1 MLSCPVFSKLT
12 FDFGISTAYEKYL
25 FVWMMSLNPS
35 DIDPTS
41 NILSQ
46 IISIFFLLFGFLKY
60 NLLSRFKKTSK
71 RQYRIMLAITA
82 FNISLTG
89 KNLAVLFFFNYNP
102 TCYAI

>member
-1 MLSCPVFSKLT
+1 MLSYPVFSKLT
-12 FDFGISTAYEKYL
+12 FNFGISTTYEKHL

-35 DIDPTS
+35 DIAPIS

-71 RQYRIMLAITA
+71 QRYRIVLAIAA
-82 FNISLTG
+82 FNISMIR
-89 KNLAVLFFFNYNP
+89 KNLVMLFFPNYNP
-102 TCYAI
+102 TCYAT

>member
-1 MLSCPVFSKLT
+1 MLLCPVFSNIT

-25 FVWMMSLNPS
+25 FVGMMSLNPS
-35 DIDPTS
+35 DIAPIS

-46 IISIFFLLFGFLKY
+46 IISIFFPLLCYLKY

-71 RQYRIMLAITA
+71 QRYRIVLAIAA
-82 FNISLTG
+82 FNISMIR
-89 KNLAVLFFFNYNP
+89 KNLVMLFFPNYNP